1 MVAGRWFEWNH
12 FSQRHYP
19 RITAASGR
27 SSSRRVWQTRD
38 TYPVYGE
45 HRRREIRPRS
55 RFIEVPR
62 IETRQLTDVFR
73 RFALKTPV
81 DKGV

>member
-1 MVAGRWFEWNH
+1 
-12 FSQRHYP
+12 
-19 RITAASGR
+19 
-27 SSSRRVWQTRD
+27 
-38 TYPVYGE
+38 VYGE

-55 RFIEVPR
+55 RFVEIPR

-81 DKGV
+81 DKGVLIFILDRV